1 MTFLFGLLIIIRVIS
16 WWYNEKDQMFYFQVD
31 IQYCHNICGIWKLL
45 FYIIDKNKKKWNFS
59 IQDIFFFNVFFSLV
73 SVDVMF
79 AHLAI
84 L

>member
-45 FYIIDKNKKKWNFS
+45 FYIIDKKNGISVFKT
-59 IQDIFFFNVFFSLV
+59 FFFNVFFSLG